1 MDKTL
6 YVRPKGEISMK
17 MKNVALFSLL
27 LVLIVYACAPIVPRS
42 ERYAN
47 ELAGNQLL
55 AKHTDYFRSQYAG
68 TTRDEAYWA
77 YLAILEG
84 ELLAVQYD
92 LVLKD
97 INNQEPS
104 KAIVSNMKI
113 TKDALLSHL
122 ANYNSVWSKAIHDHV
137 HYEYSSVDFSTALA
151 ITKKEYARIGVFS
164 KIDLIKQKIKSIIS
178 AYDKQKYLKT
188 YELYAVLSQLMD
200 LAEEPKGSSMTFNS
214 TVNSLNSD
222 FSKTLALAE
231 LEF

>member
-1 MDKTL
+1 
-6 YVRPKGEISMK
+6 MK
-17 MKNVALFSLL
+17 VITVVSICFVLL
-27 LVLIVYACAPIVPRS
+27 MSACAPIVSRS

-47 ELAGNQLL
+47 ELTGNQSL
-55 AKHTDYFRSQYAG
+55 ARHADYFRSQYAG

-92 LVLKD
+92 LALKAMTKK
-97 INNQEPS
+97 EAS
-104 KAIVSNMKI
+104 SSVVSSMKI
-113 TKDALLSHL
+113 MKDALVSHL
-122 ANYNSVWSKAIHDHV
+122 ANYSSVWSKAIHEHV
-137 HYEYSSVDFSTALA
+137 RYKYSSVDFSTALA

-164 KIDLIKQKIKSIIS
+164 KIDLIKEKMKANIS
-178 AYDKQKYLKT
+178 EYDKLKYPKT
-188 YELYAVLSQLMD
+188 YELYAVLSQLID

>member
-1 MDKTL
+1 
-6 YVRPKGEISMK
+6 
-17 MKNVALFSLL
+17 MKNVAVVSFL
-27 LVLIVYACAPIVPRS
+27 LVLLVSVCAPVVPRS

-47 ELAGNQLL
+47 ELATEPLL
-55 AKHTDYFRSQYAG
+55 AKHAGYFRSQYSG
-68 TTRDEAYWA
+68 TTKDEAYWA
-77 YLAILEG
+77 YLAILDG
-84 ELLAVQYD
+84 EMLSIKYELA
-92 LVLKD
+92 LSGLTKAG
-97 INNQEPS
+97 S
-104 KAIVSNMKI
+104 SAAIVPSMKNA
-113 TKDALLSHL
+113 KEALVSHL
-122 ANYNSVWSKAIHDHV
+122 ANYASVWSKAIHDHV

-164 KIDLIKQKIKSIIS
+164 KIDLIKGKIKSNIS

-200 LAEEPKGSSMTFNS
+200 LAEEPIGSSMTFNS

>member
-1 MDKTL
+1 
-6 YVRPKGEISMK
+6 
-17 MKNVALFSLL
+17 MKNVAVVSFLLIL
-27 LVLIVYACAPIVPRS
+27 LVSACAPMVPRG

-55 AKHTDYFRSQYAG
+55 AKHSDYFKGQYAG

-77 YLAILEG
+77 YRAILEG

-92 LVLKD
+92 LALKAM
-97 INNQEPS
+97 NKEERS
-104 KAIVSNMKI
+104 KAIVSNMKL
-113 TKDALLSHL
+113 TKDALLAHL
-122 ANYNSVWSKAIHDHV
+122 ANYSSVWSKAIHDHV
-137 HYEYSSVDFSTALA
+137 HYKYSSVDFSTALG
-151 ITKKEYARIGVFS
+151 ITKKEYTRIGIFS
-164 KIDLIKQKIKSIIS
+164 KIDLIKGQIKSNIS
-178 AYDKQKYLKT
+178 AYDKQKYPKT